1 MSSDFSKPVSRTA
14 EPMQLI
20 AIRLADPMATGP
32 RAALRRMNPGALA
45 TPALQRLL
53 ALAVP
58 PGTPGTEPA
67 WALLI
72 HLLALGAP
80 RQHQGGARLGAALQA
95 ADFKEGRLVRLLD
108 RRADPLVVL
117 PRTVR
122 FLIAKNERLHAQDL
136 WTLIWPALRPT
147 PDEDALEAARTQVA
161 RDYYRAAPIDGTSH
175 AASQLETAS

>member
-1 MSSDFSKPVSRTA
+1 MPPDPAVPASRTA
-14 EPMQLI
+14 EPMQMI
-20 AIRLADPMATGP
+20 AIRLADPMATGM
-32 RAALRRMNPGALA
+32 RAALRRMDPGALA

-80 RQHQGGARLGAALQA
+80 RQHRNGDRLGTALRA

-108 RRADPLVVL
+108 RHADPLVVL

-122 FLIAKNERLHAQDL
+122 FLVAKGGRLHAQDL
-136 WTLIWPALRPT
+136 WSLIWPAVRPT
-147 PDEDALEAARTQVA
+147 PDEDALEAARTRVA
-161 RDYYRAAPIDGTSH
+161 RDYYRTDGT
-175 AASQLETAS
+175 ARTATQPETAP